1 MNNSRRKTIAR
12 SLAALQ
18 KAHEKLQAALE
29 EEKKA
34 LQNIPDDDDHEDQR
48 DAIDELIGNLEEGIS
63 TLGDAI
69 ESLDSA
75 DF

>member
-1 MNNSRRKTIAR
+1 MNNARRKTIAR
-12 SLAALQ
+12 SLATLQ
-18 KAHEKLQAALE
+18 DAHAKLQAALE

-34 LQNIPDDDDHEDQR
+34 LKNIPDDDDHEDQR

-69 ESLDSA
+69 DNLESA

>member
-1 MNNSRRKTIAR
+1 MNNARRKTIAR
-12 SLAALQ
+12 SLATLQ
-18 KAHEKLQAALE
+18 QAHAKLESALE
-29 EEKKA
+29 EEKLA
-34 LQNIPDDDDHEDQR
+34 LKGIPDDDDHEEQR

-69 ESLDSA
+69 VSLDSA

>member
-1 MNNSRRKTIAR
+1 MNNARRKTIAR
-12 SLAALQ
+12 SLATLQ
-18 KAHEKLQAALE
+18 QAHAKLESALE
-29 EEKKA
+29 EEKLA
-34 LQNIPDDDDHEDQR
+34 LKGIPDDDDHEEQR

>member
-12 SLAALQ
+12 SLATLQ

-34 LQNIPDDDDHEDQR
+34 LQNIPDDDDQR

>member
-12 SLAALQ
+12 SLVTIRD
-18 KAHEKLQAALE
+18 AHIKLQAALE

-34 LQNIPDDDDHEDQR
+34 LKNIPDEEDHEDQR

-69 ESLDSA
+69 DNLEST

>member
-1 MNNSRRKTIAR
+1 MNNARRKTIAR
-12 SLAALQ
+12 SLATLQ
-18 KAHEKLQAALE
+18 QAHAKLESALE
-29 EEKKA
+29 EEKLA
-34 LQNIPDDDDHEDQR
+34 LKSIPDDDDHEEQR

>member
-12 SLAALQ
+12 SLATLQ

-34 LQNIPDDDDHEDQR
+34 LQNIPD
-48 DAIDELIGNLEEGIS
+48 DELIGNLEEGIS